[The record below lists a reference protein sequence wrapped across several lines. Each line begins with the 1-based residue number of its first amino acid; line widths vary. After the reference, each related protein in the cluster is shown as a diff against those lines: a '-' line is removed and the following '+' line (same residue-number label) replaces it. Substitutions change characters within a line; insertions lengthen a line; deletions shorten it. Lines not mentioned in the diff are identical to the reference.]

1 MDIQIVTKNLNVSE
15 DIREYAEKKI
25 GKLSKYINN
34 IISIKVELSQEKSK
48 SRQQVYTAQATL
60 NVSGFLI
67 RGEQKAESV
76 RASIDSVAD
85 VMERL
90 IQKFKKKYEVNK
102 NRESESIRNPVLLEE
117 EQADFELA
125 GYNIVKMKRFMLK
138 PMSVEQ
144 AIDQM
149 DFLGHDFF
157 LFLDAEEDV
166 VSVVYRRKDGKY
178 GLIQPE
184 FS

>member
-67 RGEQKAESV
+67 RGEQKAKSV

-125 GYNIVKMKRFMLK
+125 GYNIVKMKRFMVK